1 MTDNPLSD
9 PQGWVD
15 SYGDLLYRFALVRV
29 CDRDIAEELVQ
40 DTLLA
45 ALQAKERFAGQSS
58 ERTWMVGILKHKMID
73 YFRRTTREPIQSSDQ
88 SGEDTR
94 DDGVFVAD
102 GHWKPGPTAPSGW
115 PDHPDSLLERKQFW
129 AALTICLE
137 KLPPRTAQVFTLR
150 EVDEVEADDIC
161 RMVGITPSNL
171 WVILHR
177 ARRQLRQCLD
187 SRYFGQLQGP
197 GMAKS

>member
-1 MTDNPLSD
+1 MTDNPRSD
-9 PQGWVD
+9 PQRWVE

-29 CDRDIAEELVQ
+29 GDCDIAEELVQ

-45 ALQAKERFAGQSS
+45 SLQAQERFTGQSS

-73 YFRRTTREPIQSSDQ
+73 YFRRTTREPIHSTDRADDASP
-88 SGEDTR
+88 
-94 DDGVFVAD
+94 DDGAFVAD
-102 GHWKPGPTAPSGW
+102 GHWKPGTMAPSGW
-115 PDHPDSLLERKQFW
+115 QDHPDSLLERKQFW
-129 AALTICLE
+129 EALTACLG

-161 RMVGITPSNL
+161 QMLRITQSNL

-177 ARRQLRQCLD
+177 ARKQLRQCLD
-187 SRYFGQLQGP
+187 SRYFGQGQGQ
-197 GMAKS
+197 GMLEL